1 MREKQDIEF
10 KKEWRNEHLK
20 TIASFANTEGGV
32 MYIGI
37 DDNSRAVV
45 LSNVKKLLEDIPN
58 TIRNKLQIT
67 PSVKIEEKDGR
78 EVVKITVNSSDFPV
92 FLDGKICIRSGSTT
106 QELKGIEL
114 TNFLLE
120 KTGKTWDSL
129 TVNATFDDLDLKTFE
144 YFKGLAIARL
154 PEIKNAS
161 DKTIF
166 KNLELI
172 TNDEKL
178 TRALIFLFGGKPQ
191 TFFITAQGRAGRF
204 KTPTEILDTVIADG
218 NLFKQLDTLM
228 NAIKK
233 HLNVRFEIKEIERK
247 DVWDYPLEALREAV
261 INALIHKDYLSTAEI
276 QIKIYDDRLWIWN
289 PGKLPKQLTIESLKR
304 EHSSFPKNPL
314 IASVFYYAGFIERWG
329 SGTKRMI
336 DLCKSQGLPEPEFKE
351 EFGGIS
357 VYFHKDIYTE
367 EYLRKFGLNERQIKA
382 VMYVKE
388 RGRIT
393 NKEYR
398 SIFDITDRTAL
409 SDLNNLCERGFLRKI
424 GITGRSTAYE
434 LTRNK
439 PEINPK

>member
-1 MREKQDIEF
+1 MREEQDIEF

-20 TIASFANTEGGV
+20 TIAGFANTEGGV
-32 MYIGI
+32 MCIGI
-37 DDNSRAVV
+37 DDNGRTVA
-45 LSNVKKLLEDIPN
+45 LSNIKKLLEDIPN

-67 PSVKIEEKDGR
+67 PSVKIEEKDDR
-78 EVVKITVNSSDFPV
+78 EIIKITVNSSDFPV
-92 FLDGKICIRSGSTT
+92 FLDGKINIRSGSTT
-106 QELKGIEL
+106 QELKGSEL

-129 TVNATFDDLDLKTFE
+129 TVDATFDDLDLETFE
-144 YFKGLAIARL
+144 YFKGLAIDRL

-161 DKTIF
+161 YKTIF
-166 KNLELI
+166 KNLELT

-178 TRALIFLFGGKPQ
+178 TRALILLFGKKPK

-233 HLNVRFEIKEIERK
+233 HLNVRFEIKGIERK

-261 INALIHKDYLSTAEI
+261 INALIHKDYLSIAEI
-276 QIKIYDDRLWIWN
+276 QIKVYDDRLWIWN
-289 PGKLPKQLTIESLKR
+289 PGKLPKQLTIESLKT

-336 DLCKSQGLPEPEFKE
+336 DLCKVQGLPEPEFKE
-351 EFGGIS
+351 EFCGIS
-357 VYFHKDIYTE
+357 VYFRKDIYTE

-382 VMYVKE
+382 VMYIKE

-393 NKEYR
+393 NKEYQ
-398 SIFDITDRTAL
+398 SI
-409 SDLNNLCERGFLRKI
+409 NNVSNK
-424 GITGRSTAYE
+424 TAYLE
-434 LTRNK
+434 LSNTVERAIFK
-439 PEINPK
+439 VEGRGKSTIYTLKAVER